1 MAVPNLSEIV
11 TTTIE
16 NRSKTLA
23 DNVSKSHALLDRL
36 EQKGKAKPADGGRRI
51 LQELEFAE
59 NGTFGWYS
67 GYDALNISPSEVFTA
82 AEYDWKQCAVAV
94 SISGLEQ
101 LMNSGEEQFI
111 DLLESRMGNAER
123 TMKNQMGQAVYG
135 DGTVAGGKAI
145 GGMQLLVA
153 DTVNAGTVGN
163 INRANWTFWRNVSF
177 SGVTDGGVAVS
188 TANILD
194 YMARVWLQL
203 VRGVEKPDLI
213 LTDNNYYRL
222 YWQSLLP
229 QQRFMSS
236 AMAQSGFESLKYQSA
251 DVVFDGGI
259 GGGCPTNHMYF
270 LNTDYIYLRHH
281 PKRRYVALGQKER
294 FSTNQDAMVQL
305 MGWAGN
311 MTLSAGMMQGL
322 LRA

>member
-16 NRSKTLA
+16 NRSRSVS

-36 EQKGKAKPADGGRRI
+36 EKKGKKKPADGGRTI
-51 LQELEFAE
+51 VQELEFAE

-67 GYDALNISPSEVFTA
+67 GYDPLNIAPQEVFSA

-111 DLLESRMGNAER
+111 DLLEGRISNAER
-123 TMKNQMGQAVYG
+123 TMKNQMGLAVYG
-135 DGTVAGGKAI
+135 DGLAAGGKSI
-145 GGMQLLVA
+145 GGLQLLIS
-153 DTVNAGTVGN
+153 DTPNAGTVGG
-163 INRANWTFWRNVSF
+163 ISRVNWSFWRPQVKSALADF
-177 SGVTDGGVAVS
+177 GAAAS
-188 TANILD
+188 TANILS
-194 YMARVWLQL
+194 YMNRIWLTL

-213 LTDNNYYRL
+213 MTDNNYYRL
-222 YWQSLLP
+222 YWEALLP

-236 AMAQSGFESLKYQSA
+236 SMAQAGFESLKYQSA

-259 GGGCPTNHMYF
+259 GGGCPVDHMYF
-270 LNTDYIYLRHH
+270 LNTDYIYLRPHT
-281 PKRRYVALGQKER
+281 KRQYVALGQKER

-311 MTLSAGMMQGL
+311 MTLSGSMMQGAL
-322 LRA
+322 KA

>member
-1 MAVPNLSEIV
+1 MAVPNLSEVI

-16 NRSKTLA
+16 NRSKAVA

-36 EQKGKAKPADGGRRI
+36 ESKGKAKPADGGRKI
-51 LQELEFAE
+51 IQEIEFGE

-67 GYDALNISPSEVFTA
+67 GYDTLNISPQEVFSA
-82 AEYDWKQCAVAV
+82 AEYDWKQCAVSV

-111 DLLESRMGNAER
+111 DLLEARLGNAER
-123 TMKNQMGQAVYG
+123 TMKNQMGLAVYG
-135 DGTVAGGKAI
+135 DGTAAGGRAI
-145 GGMQLLVA
+145 GGLALLVA
-153 DTVNAGTVGN
+153 DTATTGTVGN
-163 INRANWTFWRNVSF
+163 INRANWSFWRNQSF
-177 SGVTDGGVAVS
+177 SSLTDFGAAASV
-188 TANILD
+188 ANILG
-194 YMARVWLQL
+194 YMNRTWLTL
-203 VRGVEKPDLI
+203 VRGVEKPDLV
-213 LTDNNYYRL
+213 LADNNYYRL
-222 YWQSLLP
+222 YWEALLP
-229 QQRFMSS
+229 QQRFTSEK
-236 AMAQSGFESLKYQSA
+236 MAQAGFESLKYQSA

-311 MTLSAGMMQGL
+311 MTLSGSMMQGV

>member
-1 MAVPNLSEIV
+1 MAVPNLSEII

-23 DNVSKSHALLDRL
+23 DNVSKSHVLLDRL
-36 EQKGKAKPADGGRRI
+36 ERKGKAKPADGGRTI
-51 LQELEFAE
+51 VQELEFAE

-67 GYDALNISPSEVFTA
+67 GYDPINISPQEVFSA
-82 AEYDWKQCAVAV
+82 AEYNWKQAAVAI

-111 DLLESRMGNAER
+111 DLLTSRIENAER

-135 DGTVAGGKAI
+135 DGTAAGGKAI
-145 GGMQLLVA
+145 GGLQLLVA
-153 DTVNAGTVGN
+153 DSPTTGTIGN
-163 INRANWTFWRNVSF
+163 INRANWSFWRNQAFGAVADF
-177 SGVTDGGVAVS
+177 GGAMSS
-188 TANILD
+188 TNAIS
-194 YMARVWLQL
+194 YMNRAWMTL
-203 VRGVEKPDLI
+203 VRGTEKPDLI
-213 LTDNNYYRL
+213 VTDNTYYRN
-222 YWQSLLP
+222 YWEALIP
-229 QQRFMSS
+229 NQRFMS
-236 AMAQSGFESLKYQSA
+236 ADMAQAGFESLKYQSA

-259 GGGCPTNHMYF
+259 GGGCPPNHMYF

-281 PKRRYVALGQKER
+281 PKRRYVALGEKQR

-305 MGWAGN
+305 LGWAGN

-322 LRA
+322 IKA

>member
-16 NRSKTLA
+16 NRSKA
-23 DNVSKSHALLDRL
+23 VSDNVSKSHALLDRL
-36 EQKGKAKPADGGRRI
+36 EKKGKSKAADGGRRI
-51 LQELEFAE
+51 VQEIEFAE

-67 GYDALNISPSEVFTA
+67 GYDTLNIAPQEVFSA
-82 AEYDWKQCAVAV
+82 AEFDWKQCAAAV

-123 TMKNQMGQAVYG
+123 TMKNQMGLAVYG
-135 DGTVAGGKAI
+135 DGTASGGKAI
-145 GGMQLLVA
+145 GGMGLLVA
-153 DTVNAGTVGN
+153 DTATSGTVGN
-163 INRANWTFWRNVSF
+163 INRANWSFWRNQSF
-177 SGVTDGGVAVS
+177 DATTDYGAAM
-188 TANILD
+188 TNANVLS
-194 YMARVWLQL
+194 YMARTWLTL
-203 VRGVEKPDLI
+203 VRGNEKPDLI
-213 LTDNNYYRL
+213 MCDNNYYRL
-222 YWQSLLP
+222 YWESLLP

-236 AMAQSGFESLKYQSA
+236 AMAEAGFESLKYQSA

-281 PKRRYVALGQKER
+281 PKRRYVALGEKQR

-311 MTLSAGMMQGL
+311 MTLSGGMMQGVL
-322 LRA
+322 KD